1 ASAHAQAAK
10 IPIRTLG
17 VVSATSTD
25 TITSIAAVRHLPN
38 GNVLLND
45 QTRHRVTMLD
55 KDLKFVKLVADS
67 TSSTNNAYGVGRGGM
82 FAWKGDSTVFIDP
95 VGLSMLVI
103 DADGKIVRT
112 MAAPR
117 PNDLQFMTS

>member
-1 ASAHAQAAK
+1 
-10 IPIRTLG
+10 
-17 VVSATSTD
+17 
-25 TITSIAAVRHLPN
+25 
-38 GNVLLND
+38 
-45 QTRHRVTMLD
+45 M
-55 KDLKFVKLVADS
+55 VKLVADS

-103 DADGKIVRT
+103 DANGNIVRT

-117 PNDLQFMTS
+117 PNDLQFMTSPAFGAPGLDAKGRLIYRQVDFGAGMRSMMRGPQQSGQAAP